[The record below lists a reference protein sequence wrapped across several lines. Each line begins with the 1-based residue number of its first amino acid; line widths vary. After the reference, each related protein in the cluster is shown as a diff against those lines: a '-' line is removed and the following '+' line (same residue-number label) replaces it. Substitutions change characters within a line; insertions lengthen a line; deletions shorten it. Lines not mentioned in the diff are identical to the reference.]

1 MYTQRYFSDGEKL
14 YIFLY
19 ECSVAGIFI
28 LIISKR
34 MYTNKNWVNK
44 NSHICASIVKK
55 NVLYIIEFFFINFLY
70 SLNYRGK
77 LRGKLRFL

>member
-1 MYTQRYFSDGEKL
+1 MAKT
-14 YIFLY
+14 IFLY

-55 NVLYIIEFFFINFLY
+55 MFYVLLNFFFFINFLY

-77 LRGKLRFL
+77 LR